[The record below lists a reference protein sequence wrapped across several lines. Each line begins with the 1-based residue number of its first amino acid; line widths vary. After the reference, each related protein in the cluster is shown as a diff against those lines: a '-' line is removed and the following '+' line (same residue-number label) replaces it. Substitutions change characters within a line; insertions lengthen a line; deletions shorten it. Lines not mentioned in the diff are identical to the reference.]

1 MKDSKPAGSNSKR
14 EPNEPLYINNYPR
27 ALIKDPKSYSDEDL
41 AYYMDTY
48 TGGSSNVKITEKKG
62 IFQRVSFKFPD
73 KKMPEDSAFADW
85 RGMYYSLLLRPTQ
98 IKEPLYGDQESTRNL
113 CLWKGRTQKLN
124 IGGKLPAEQ
133 MAQWYNDSRHWEENG
148 NEGKMIYLNNVK
160 KSLVV
165 LFRKGETDDEDVM
178 DVIFPNP
185 HHNIDKKYKAVRVKR
200 NALKVSKAKDGS
212 LNEDCWNIELGPRG
226 KLVDMFHKELISH
239 DDVKMLTELER
250 AEFKELKKEKQ
261 AAKKLETEN
270 QQEEEQDII
279 PDEASDEDI
288 FGVDETDTDFSFDDI
303 ADGGS
308 ISFDTEDDDFD
319 DIDDDEPDEF

>member
-14 EPNEPLYINNYPR
+14 EPNEPLYINNYSR
-27 ALIKDPKSYSDEDL
+27 SLIRDPKSFSDEDL
-41 AYYMDTY
+41 AYYMDLHTD
-48 TGGSSNVKITEKKG
+48 GSSNVKITERKG
-62 IFQRVSFKFPD
+62 MYQRVSFKFPD
-73 KKMPEDSAFADW
+73 KKMPEDSTFADW
-85 RGMYYSLLLRPTQ
+85 RGMYYSILLRPTQ
-98 IKEPLYGDQESTRNL
+98 LKEPVYGDKESTRNL

-124 IGGKLPAEQ
+124 IGCRMKTED
-133 MAQWYNDSRHWEENG
+133 MAQWYNDARGWEENG

-165 LFRKGETDDEDVM
+165 LVRKGETENEDEM

-185 HHNIDKKYKAVRVKR
+185 NRDIDKKYTAVHVKR
-200 NALKVSKAKDGS
+200 KALKESKAKDGS
-212 LNEDCWNIELGPRG
+212 LNEDCWNVELGPRG
-226 KLVDMFHKELISH
+226 ELVDLFHKEPISH
-239 DDVKMLTELER
+239 DDIKMLTELEQ

-261 AAKKLETEN
+261 AAKKLEREN

-308 ISFDTEDDDFD
+308 TSFDTEDDFD